1 VAERRAKA
9 QKRMK
14 QLQKKGMDIRPVEIE
29 GRKIA
34 HTFWGKAWCDHIESF
49 SDYANRLP
57 RGRTYVRNGSVCHL
71 DIEPGEISA
80 MVSGTQIYTVT
91 IGVDPLPSDQWEAV
105 RKRCAGRIGSILEL
119 LEGRFSENVMDVVT
133 DRKTGLFPLPG
144 QIHLGC
150 SCPDWATMCKHVA
163 AVLYGVG
170 ARLDEAP
177 ELLFRLRNVDHEELI
192 QADMELGVGEAAPGD
207 RRRIAEDD
215 LGDVF
220 GIEMD
225 GDGDEAPEPVRP
237 RKKAAAKKSS
247 AAAGGSKKSASK
259 KAAPKTKR
267 AAKADSKT
275 GAEKS
280 AGSAGAKSK
289 AAKSGKSADSKA
301 AAGKSAKPGASGS
314 RSRKSD
320 PAVAAKT
327 TSGKSSNAAETKAK
341 SPKSDT
347 SAGKSASKSNTA
359 KSPSAAGKTAKRT
372 GGQNSGTPKP
382 ASAVQNPQP
391 VTGSE
396 IARLRDD
403 FDMTQAEFA
412 ELMGVSPATVS
423 NWENRSGRLNLQTRT
438 REAWEMFSRMTI
450 DEAWALLEGE

>member
-1 VAERRAKA
+1 MSRRGYWGRYVPVAERRAKA

-14 QLQKKGMDIRPVEIE
+14 QLQKKGVDIRPVEIA

-80 MVSGTQIYTVT
+80 MVSGSQIYTVT

-105 RKRCAGRIGSILEL
+105 RNRCAGRIGSILEL

-133 DRKTGLFPLPG
+133 DRETGLFPLPG
-144 QIHLGC
+144 QIHLDC

-192 QADMELGVGEAAPGD
+192 QADMDLGVGEAAPGD

-220 GIEMD
+220 GIELDAD
-225 GDGDEAPEPVRP
+225 GEEAPEPVRP
-237 RKKAAAKKSS
+237 RKKKAAAKKS
-247 AAAGGSKKSASK
+247 APKAREAKKSSSQT
-259 KAAPKTKR
+259 AAPKK
-267 AAKADSKT
+267 
-275 GAEKS
+275 KS
-280 AGSAGAKSK
+280 AGSAGAK
-289 AAKSGKSADSKA
+289 AGTGKSAGTTGAKTKPAKPAKAADSRKKPAKSDPPARKA
-301 AAGKSAKPGASGS
+301 AAKGGGAKSSSSKGKSMKRASAP
-314 RSRKSD
+314 RKSR
-320 PAVAAKT
+320 PA
-327 TSGKSSNAAETKAK
+327 
-341 SPKSDT
+341 
-347 SAGKSASKSNTA
+347 
-359 KSPSAAGKTAKRT
+359 T
-372 GGQNSGTPKP
+372 G
-382 ASAVQNPQP
+382 SAV
-391 VTGSE
+391 
-396 IARLRDD
+396 ARLRNR
-403 FDMTQAEFA
+403 FHMTQAEFA
-412 ELMGVSPATVS
+412 ELLGVSPATVS

-438 REAWEMFSRMTI
+438 QEAWDEVGRMTI
-450 DEAWALLEGE
+450 DEAWAALEED

>member
-1 VAERRAKA
+1 MARRGYWPRYVPVAERREKA
-9 QKRMK
+9 RKRMK
-14 QLQKKGMDIRPVEIE
+14 RLQKKGLDIRPVEIE

-80 MVSGTQIYTVT
+80 MVSGTQIYNVT

-144 QIHLGC
+144 QIHLDC

-192 QADMELGVGEAAPGD
+192 QSNMDVSAAETAPES
-207 RRRIAEDD
+207 RRRIAEDA

-225 GDGDEAPEPVRP
+225 ADGDDAPEPVTP
-237 RKKAAAKKSS
+237 RKKKAAAKKTS
-247 AAAGGSKKSASK
+247 ATAGGSKKSASETADARNK
-259 KAAPKTKR
+259 SAKSDKTARKSATRGKPAKSSSAGGKSTKR
-267 AAKADSKT
+267 A
-275 GAEKS
+275 S
-280 AGSAGAKSK
+280 AARKPRLATGSA
-289 AAKSGKSADSKA
+289 
-301 AAGKSAKPGASGS
+301 
-314 RSRKSD
+314 
-320 PAVAAKT
+320 V
-327 TSGKSSNAAETKAK
+327 
-341 SPKSDT
+341 
-347 SAGKSASKSNTA
+347 
-359 KSPSAAGKTAKRT
+359 
-372 GGQNSGTPKP
+372 
-382 ASAVQNPQP
+382 
-391 VTGSE
+391 
-396 IARLRDD
+396 ARLRDR
-403 FDMTQAEFA
+403 FDMTQSEFA
-412 ELMGVSPATVS
+412 ELLGVSPATVS
-423 NWENRSGRLNLQTRT
+423 NWENRSGRLNLQART
-438 REAWEMFSRMTI
+438 REAWDEVSRMTRDQAWTRL
-450 DEAWALLEGE
+450 DEE